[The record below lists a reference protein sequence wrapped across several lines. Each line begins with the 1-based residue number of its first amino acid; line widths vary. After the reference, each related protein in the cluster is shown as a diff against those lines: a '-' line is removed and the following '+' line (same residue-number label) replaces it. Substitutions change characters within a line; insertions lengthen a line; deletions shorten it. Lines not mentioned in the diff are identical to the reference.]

1 MLRSPRICGTKY
13 SYAASTESA
22 EQVGSVGLFGRLKP
36 IKLPKLVEIVG
47 LVGLVGG
54 LFGRDRRDRL
64 VDRSATKNMSGAIIR
79 LINRISIGP
88 QSTTYRFLHVSIEF
102 PIPNDRTNNVREI
115 IVVRRCFDARVPIY
129 NTNV

>member
-22 EQVGSVGLFGRLKP
+22 EQIGPEGLFGRLNP
-36 IKLPKLVEIVG
+36 IKLPKLVEIVELVG

-54 LFGRDRRDRL
+54 LFGRDGRDRL

-79 LINRISIGP
+79 LINRISIG
-88 QSTTYRFLHVSIEF
+88 
-102 PIPNDRTNNVREI
+102 
-115 IVVRRCFDARVPIY
+115 
-129 NTNV
+129 